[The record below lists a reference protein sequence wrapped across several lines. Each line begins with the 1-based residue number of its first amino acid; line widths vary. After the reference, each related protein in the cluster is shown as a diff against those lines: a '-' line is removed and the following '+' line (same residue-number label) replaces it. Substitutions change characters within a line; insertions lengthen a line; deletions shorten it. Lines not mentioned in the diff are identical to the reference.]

1 MNKAT
6 PVLETRNLQKSFGA
20 VTAARDIS
28 VAVEAGTRLSVIG
41 SNGAG

>member
-28 VAVEAGTRLSVIG
+28 DRLAVERTDEV
-41 SNGAG
+41 